1 MVRKINRRRFLKD
14 TVLGAATI
22 TLPFR
27 LQAADAAKDRPN
39 IIFIMAD
46 DMGYGDLSCFGQTK
60 FQTPNIDRIAS
71 EGIRF
76 TQCYAGST
84 ICAPSRS
91 VLMTGQHTGHTHIR
105 GNMCRVGGSL
115 GYKGKRQ
122 VRRMYLTDEDQTVGN
137 VLQKA
142 GYRTGLVGKWHL
154 GAYNPDAGPL
164 DRGFDE
170 FYGWLIRSAATGGY
184 YPLKRWRNREL
195 YDVMDN
201 KNRQRRWYSTDI
213 CTNEAIEFLKN
224 NKDRHFF
231 LYLAY
236 NNPHSPLEV
245 PDLGPYKDKDWP
257 EHIKTYAAMV
267 HRLDQCIGQLTQT
280 LKELRIDEKTIVF
293 FTSDNGPRSE
303 PTQQLTEVADFFDSN
318 GPLRGYK
325 RDLYEGGIRVPMI
338 VRWPGKV
345 PSGVTSDLPWY
356 FADFLPTAAGLAARA
371 ASPKGWTGSGPTSLG
386 WTGTNRPS
394 AGEPPKNINGIS
406 IVPVLLGQKRDLGDR
421 FLYWEYFE
429 RGFQQAVRWRNYK
442 AIRLKP
448 NEQLLLF
455 DLSQDPGEEHNIA
468 GEHPE
473 VIAWIEQYLKTART
487 ESPNWPVS
495 T

>member
-1 MVRKINRRRFLKD
+1 MVRKIDRRRFLKD
-14 TVLGAATI
+14 TVLGAATVA
-22 TLPFR
+22 LPFR

-39 IIFIMAD
+39 IIFIIAD

-91 VLMTGQHTGHTHIR
+91 VLMTGQHTGHTRIR

-170 FYGWLIRSAATGGY
+170 FYGWLVRSAETGGY
-184 YPLKRWRNREL
+184 YPSKRWRNREL
-195 YDVMDN
+195 HDVTDN
-201 KNRQRRWYSTDI
+201 ENGQRRRYSTDM

-224 NKDRHFF
+224 NRDHRFF

-267 HRLDQCIGQLTQT
+267 HRLDQCIGRMMQT

-303 PTQQLTEVADFFDSN
+303 PTQQLTEAADFFDSN

-345 PSGVTSDLPWY
+345 RAGMSSDLPWY
-356 FADFLPTAAGLAARA
+356 FADFLPTAADLAGV
-371 ASPKGWTGSGPTSLG
+371 KL
-386 WTGTNRPS
+386 
-394 AGEPPKNINGIS
+394 PKNIDGIS
-406 IVPVLLGQKRDLGDR
+406 VLPTLLGRRQDIYDR

-448 NEQLLLF
+448 NEPLLLF

-473 VIAWIEQYLKTART
+473 VIERIEKYLKTART